1 MSLQN
6 QPKPL
11 TNILPFPTD
20 SATFLEGPPGTG
32 KTSLATE
39 HLLYLLNTG
48 INPQEILILLPQ
60 RSLGKPFTDILNR
73 TDLPPGGGNSVLTLS
88 GLAQRLISI
97 FWPVILEEAGFKLA
111 DREPGFLTLESAQY
125 YIAGIIDPLLDEG
138 FFESIKIDKTR
149 LYSQILDNLNKSAFV
164 GFPHTGLAERL
175 SSAWI
180 GKPEQ
185 LRVFEEVQVCANRFR
200 DFCFENNLLDFSLQI
215 EIFQNFIWT
224 SSICREY
231 LFSTYH
237 HLIYDNIEEDIPVSH
252 DLIGE
257 WLPYFDSALIVYDHS
272 GGYRSFLGADP
283 QNALKLKNECHKT
296 IYLDKIINCPEG
308 LFNFQNVLNNIILR
322 KTPQKAPENIRD
334 HVFHF
339 HERYFPQL
347 LKNVCA
353 ETKRLI
359 VEENIPPAEISILSP
374 FLSDSLRFTIQN
386 ELDNLGIPSKTSRPS
401 RSLADEPAS
410 RCLLTFAKLAHP
422 SWQVKIG
429 EEDIRL
435 ALMQAVEGLDLVR
448 ADLLSRIILQT
459 RNSNQGINSFY
470 QIKPD
475 MQERI
480 TYIFGDYYEMI
491 RQWLNNY
498 YESNIEIPLDHF
510 LSKFFGEI
518 LSQPGFGFHNNLDSA
533 SLCARLIESIYKFRR
548 VVSDDYQNNTSLI
561 NQKYISMLEEGIL
574 AAQYLPPKENEEDN
588 AVFIAPAYTFLM
600 SNRVSRCQFWLDISS
615 FGWWERLNQPLTHP
629 YVLSRHWPEGQKWT
643 DADEYENNQLS
654 LTKLITGLTLRTT
667 DRIILCNSKIGEH
680 GTEQKG
686 PLLQSV
692 QTLIRLINKEGRATN
707 V

>member
-1 MSLQN
+1 MSLQK

-11 TNILPFPTD
+11 TNILPFPTNA
-20 SATFLEGPPGTG
+20 STFLEGPPGSG
-32 KTSLATE
+32 KTSLAAE
-39 HLLYLLNTG
+39 QLIYLLNTG

-60 RSLGKPFTDILNR
+60 RSLGKPYTDILNR
-73 TDLPPGGGNSVLTLS
+73 TDLPPGGINSVLTLS

-97 FWPVILEEAGFKLA
+97 FWPVILEEAGFKMT

-125 YIAGIIDPLLDEG
+125 YIAGVIDPLLNEG

-149 LYSQILDNLNKSAFV
+149 LYSQVLDNLNKSAFV
-164 GFPHTGLAERL
+164 GFPHTSLAKKL

-200 DFCFENNLLDFSLQI
+200 EFCFENNLLDFSLQI

-257 WLPYFDSALIVYDHS
+257 WLPHFDSALIVYDHS

-283 QNALKLKNECHKT
+283 HNALQLKKQCHTT
-296 IYLDKIINCPEG
+296 IYLDNIINCPEG

-334 HVFHF
+334 HVFYF

-347 LKNVCA
+347 VKNVCA
-353 ETKRLI
+353 ETRRLI
-359 VEENIPPAEISILSP
+359 IEENIPPAEISILSP

-386 ELDNLGIPSKTSRPS
+386 ELDNLGIPSRTSRPS

-422 SWQVKIG
+422 AWQVKIS

-435 ALMQAVEGLDLVR
+435 ALMQAVDGLDLVR

-459 RNSNQGINSFY
+459 RNSNQDINSFY

-480 TYIFGDYYEMI
+480 TYNFGDYYEMI

-498 YESNIEIPLDHF
+498 YENNIEIPLDHF
-510 LSKFFGEI
+510 ISKFFGEI

-533 SLCARLIESIYKFRR
+533 SLCARLIESVYKFRR
-548 VVSDDYQNNTSLI
+548 IVSDEYQNNTSLI
-561 NQKYISMLEEGIL
+561 NQKYMSMLEEGIL
-574 AAQYLPPKENEEDN
+574 AAQYLPPKENEEES
-588 AVFIAPAYTFLM
+588 AIFIAPAYTFLM

-654 LTKLITGLTLRTT
+654 LTKLITGLTLRAT

-692 QTLIRLINKEGRATN
+692 QTLIRLINKEGRAAN